1 MRRRVRG
8 LVLLLSLVVMGPGMA
23 TAQSAADLSDVPVDD
38 LVTRA
43 LRESPDLQAA
53 RAELEAARGRVVQ
66 AGLRPNPLLDLAGQ
80 KAISPDNNLMVGLTL
95 PLDLNGRKEGR
106 VTVAERELE
115 MKRAQVADRERR
127 LRGEVRMKAGEWFA
141 TRRNL
146 GFTDELLQANRSAL
160 FLVQERVRQGATPPL
175 EESLLAVEANRLE
188 AGRRLLESRG
198 EVQTLQMKALV
209 GLPPE
214 APLTVRG
221 DLIPPPLTLDPVA
234 ARARAVATRPDLEA
248 ARVDI
253 ALARARIKKEE
264 AEGGWDMSVSVGY
277 QRQDFGYDLNGL
289 TGTGAM
295 RPIRDVFHYF
305 GGGLTITLPVRNR
318 NQGNVAAAT
327 ADLRAAERRLE
338 FATLVLT
345 QEVTAAFTQHQ
356 ATERALELY
365 ARGVRAVARQNL
377 EVVRQAYGLGRLPL
391 LEVIA
396 EQRRLIEIETG
407 YTESLKQV
415 YDAVVEI
422 ERTVGTLH
430 R

>member
-8 LVLLLSLVVMGPGMA
+8 LALLLSLVAMGPGMA
-23 TAQSAADLSDVPVDD
+23 TAQSAADLSDVTVDD

-66 AGLRPNPLLDLAGQ
+66 AGLRPNPMLDLAGQ

-175 EESLLAVEANRLE
+175 EESLLVVEVNRLE

-198 EVQTLQMKALV
+198 EVQTLQLKALV
-209 GLPPE
+209 GL
-214 APLTVRG
+214 
-221 DLIPPPLTLDPVA
+221 A
-234 ARARAVATRPDLEA
+234 AGGP
-248 ARVDI
+248 
-253 ALARARIKKEE
+253 
-264 AEGGWDMSVSVGY
+264 AEPC
-277 QRQDFGYDLNGL
+277 
-289 TGTGAM
+289 GAIS
-295 RPIRDVFHYF
+295 PH
-305 GGGLTITLPVRNR
+305 
-318 NQGNVAAAT
+318 
-327 ADLRAAERRLE
+327 RR
-338 FATLVLT
+338 
-345 QEVTAAFTQHQ
+345 
-356 ATERALELY
+356 
-365 ARGVRAVARQNL
+365 
-377 EVVRQAYGLGRLPL
+377 
-391 LEVIA
+391 
-396 EQRRLIEIETG
+396 
-407 YTESLKQV
+407 
-415 YDAVVEI
+415 
-422 ERTVGTLH
+422 
-430 R
+430 